1 MEFEKNIFIY
11 DKFIYIIFQFFYE
24 FNNIMNFFLFNQENI
39 HKLKKIVSK
48 ILNNKN
54 I

>member
-1 MEFEKNIFIY
+1 MKLFFI
-11 DKFIYIIFQFFYE
+11 INLYIIFQFFYE